1 MKRIIVLG
9 STGSIGTTTLNVI
22 RDFKDKFKVVGLSTK
37 GNIKTLSFQIEEFR
51 PEAVA
56 ICDRDAKGLL
66 NEKKHSCKVFLGEQS
81 LTELVTYLDADIVVV
96 ATVGFSGLKPCIRA
110 IEKGM
115 QIALANKEVLV
126 TAGDIVMKK
135 IKESGKKILPIDSEQ
150 NAIFQCLVGNE
161 NAEIKRIILT
171 ASGGPFRE
179 SSLEEIKSATIS
191 QTLNHPTWNMGKKI
205 TVDSATLMNKGFEVI
220 EAYHLFG
227 VPPEKIE
234 VVIHPQS
241 VLHSMVEFVDGS
253 IIAMMG
259 QTNMYIPIQYVL
271 SYPERWQ
278 TPLEPLNLVRLS
290 QFTFEAPDLERFP
303 CLKYAY
309 LAVKAGGTMPTVLNA
324 ANEITVSEFLNE
336 KIPLFEIP
344 SIISTVMEK
353 HEIIPNPTL
362 DDIFEADKWARE
374 VTKELCKK
382 RK

>member
-1 MKRIIVLG
+1 MKKILILG

-22 RDFKDKFKVVGLSTK
+22 RDFKDKFKVVGLSTR
-37 GNIKTLSFQIEEFR
+37 GNVETLLHQIEEFR

-56 ICDRDAKGLL
+56 ISDRDAKGLL

-81 LTELVTYLDADIVVV
+81 LTELVTYLEADIVIV
-96 ATVGFSGLKPCIRA
+96 ATVGFSGLKPCIKA

-161 NAEIKRIILT
+161 DAEIKRIILT

-271 SYPERWQ
+271 SYPDRWQ

-290 QFTFEAPDLERFP
+290 QLTFEEPDLERFP

-309 LAVKAGGTMPTVLNA
+309 LAIKVGGTMPTVLNA
-324 ANEITVSEFLNE
+324 ANEIAVAEFLGGR
-336 KIPLFEIP
+336 ISLFDIP
-344 SIISTVMEK
+344 SIISNVMEG
-353 HEIIPNPTL
+353 HTIVPTPSL
-362 DDIFEADKWARE
+362 DDIFQTDKWARE
-374 VTKELCKK
+374 ITRKLCQ
-382 RK
+382 

>member
-1 MKRIIVLG
+1 MKRVIVLG

-22 RDFKDKFKVVGLSTK
+22 RDFKDKFKVVGLSTRS
-37 GNIKTLSFQIEEFR
+37 NVETLLYQIEEFR

-56 ICDRDAKGLL
+56 ISDRDAKGLL
-66 NEKKHSCKVFLGEQS
+66 NEKKHSCKIFFGEKS
-81 LTELVTYLDADIVVV
+81 LTELVDYLTADIVVV
-96 ATVGFSGLKPCIRA
+96 ATVGFSGLSPCIMA

-135 IKESGKKILPIDSEQ
+135 IKGSGKKILPIDSEQ

-220 EAYHLFG
+220 EAYHLFD
-227 VPPEKIE
+227 VSPEKIE

-241 VLHSMVEFVDGS
+241 ILHSMVEFVDGS

-278 TPLEPLNLVRLS
+278 TPLEPLDLVRVS
-290 QFTFEAPDLERFP
+290 QFTFESPDLERFP

-309 LAVKAGGTMPTVLNA
+309 LAIKVGGTMPTVLNA
-324 ANEITVSEFLNE
+324 ANEIAVAEFLSGR
-336 KIPLFEIP
+336 ISLFDLP
-344 SIISTVMEK
+344 SIISKVMEG
-353 HEIIPNPTL
+353 HTIVPIPSL
-362 DDIFEADKWARE
+362 DDIFQTDKWARE
-374 VTKELCKK
+374 ITRELC
-382 RK
+382 